1 MKLDE
6 IDHFLEEI
14 SLDDFK
20 QFRILYNELLGYISR
35 NELDNIRAFEQR
47 ILKHA
52 IHAVE
57 VQRAL
62 QKRIQNF
69 KINRK
74 DAKKQELHHQFMNP
88 KQNIPVTDPF
98 PCKTIEE
105 EPAKPVA
112 STLDHFQESKTQTV
126 LDQMAQYDQKRRV
139 DQTVAEDIK
148 ETHEVNHTISAPST
162 KATTSLDNNHDISI
176 DDIDMGHRLN
186 NIQLEENLAITS
198 ESVAEEKKVKK
209 EKKKQVNKLPND
221 QAYENRKNR
230 IQEYIKKDQEKGGI
244 EHEL

>member
-1 MKLDE
+1 
-6 IDHFLEEI
+6 
-14 SLDDFK
+14 
-20 QFRILYNELLGYISR
+20 
-35 NELDNIRAFEQR
+35 
-47 ILKHA
+47 
-52 IHAVE
+52 
-57 VQRAL
+57 
-62 QKRIQNF
+62 
-69 KINRK
+69 
-74 DAKKQELHHQFMNP
+74 MNP

-112 STLDHFQESKTQTV
+112 STLDHFQESKHKRCWIKP
-126 LDQMAQYDQKRRV
+126 QYDQKRRV

-209 EKKKQVNKLPND
+209 KKRNK
-221 QAYENRKNR
+221 
-230 IQEYIKKDQEKGGI
+230 
-244 EHEL
+244 